1 MEARDK
7 GTQKLIEV
15 AIPLDDISAATARE
29 KSIRHG
35 HPSTLLLWWSRKPLA
50 AARAVLWASL
60 VDDPSSHPEKFETED
75 AQNQERAR
83 LFEILKRLVRW
94 ENTQDANV
102 MAEAREEIR
111 KSLGDDMPEF
121 LDPFS
126 GGGAIPFEAQRLG
139 LQAHAHDLNPVAV
152 MINKAMIE
160 IPPKFSGLP
169 PVNPSTRASLLQS
182 HAFKG
187 AVGLAEDID
196 HYGQWMKARAFERI
210 GHLYPKVKLADGT
223 DATVIAWIWARTVQS
238 PNPMCRC
245 QTPLVSGFVLS
256 RKQKT
261 YIQPIDKN
269 DHFEYEI
276 RTGDDAPPGTVGR
289 KGGVCLHCHT
299 PIPLD
304 YIRPQGKQ
312 VRLSHTMIGI
322 VAEGSRGRLYLSP
335 NPKQLQAADC
345 PMPDDIP
352 NGEIEHDNRNNTI
365 FYS

>member
-1 MEARDK
+1 
-7 GTQKLIEV
+7 
-15 AIPLDDISAATARE
+15 
-29 KSIRHG
+29 
-35 HPSTLLLWWSRKPLA
+35 
-50 AARAVLWASL
+50 
-60 VDDPSSHPEKFETED
+60 
-75 AQNQERAR
+75 
-83 LFEILKRLVRW
+83 
-94 ENTQDANV
+94 

-223 DATVIAWIWARTVQS
+223 DATVIAWIWARTVQ
-238 PNPMCRC
+238 
-245 QTPLVSGFVLS
+245 
-256 RKQKT
+256 
-261 YIQPIDKN
+261 
-269 DHFEYEI
+269 
-276 RTGDDAPPGTVGR
+276 
-289 KGGVCLHCHT
+289 
-299 PIPLD
+299 
-304 YIRPQGKQ
+304 
-312 VRLSHTMIGI
+312 
-322 VAEGSRGRLYLSP
+322 
-335 NPKQLQAADC
+335 
-345 PMPDDIP
+345 
-352 NGEIEHDNRNNTI
+352 
-365 FYS
+365 